1 MATYFS
7 ILAWGIPKAR
17 GDWWAYRS
25 SGGNE
30 LETTE
35 QLISNR
41 DTFLTE
47 TLKIPEMH
55 EKILSLDK
63 VKENAKTVELNYLKS
78 RH

>member
-1 MATYFS
+1 MSQRSLLGELGNPLQYS
-7 ILAWGIPKAR
+7 CLGIPKAR
-17 GDWWAYRS
+17 EDWWAYRS
-25 SGGNE
+25 LGDNE

-41 DTFLTE
+41 VTFLTE

-63 VKENAKTVELNYLKS
+63 VKENA
-78 RH
+78 

>member
-17 GDWWAYRS
+17 GDLWAYS
-25 SGGNE
+25 SLGSNE

-63 VKENAKTVELNYLKS
+63 VKKNA
-78 RH
+78 

>member
-7 ILAWGIPKAR
+7 LLAWGIPKAR
-17 GDWWAYRS
+17 GDWWAYS
-25 SGGNE
+25 SLGGNE

-35 QLISNR
+35 QLISN
-41 DTFLTE
+41 TFLTE

-63 VKENAKTVELNYLKS
+63 VKENV
-78 RH
+78 

>member
-17 GDWWAYRS
+17 GDWWAYSS

-47 TLKIPEMH
+47 TLKIPEMQ

-63 VKENAKTVELNYLKS
+63 VKKMP
-78 RH
+78 RQ

>member
-1 MATYFS
+1 MTVHSS

-17 GDWWAYRS
+17 GDCWAYRS

-55 EKILSLDK
+55 EKMLSLDK
-63 VKENAKTVELNYLKS
+63 VKENA
-78 RH
+78 

>member
-17 GDWWAYRS
+17 GDGWAYSS

-47 TLKIPEMH
+47 TLKIPEIH

-63 VKENAKTVELNYLKS
+63 VKENA
-78 RH
+78 